1 MVITNQRKI
10 PTLYYHNMLHI
21 LTTMG
26 IKYQNLFKQQLTVAN
41 NNDTLGPP
49 SRSVKAML
57 ILYEIV

>member
-1 MVITNQRKI
+1 
-10 PTLYYHNMLHI
+10 MLHI

-41 NNDTLGPP
+41 TNDTLGPP

>member
-1 MVITNQRKI
+1 MY
-10 PTLYYHNMLHI
+10 LYYNNKLHI

-41 NNDTLGPP
+41 TNDTLGPP
-49 SRSVKAML
+49 SCGVKEML